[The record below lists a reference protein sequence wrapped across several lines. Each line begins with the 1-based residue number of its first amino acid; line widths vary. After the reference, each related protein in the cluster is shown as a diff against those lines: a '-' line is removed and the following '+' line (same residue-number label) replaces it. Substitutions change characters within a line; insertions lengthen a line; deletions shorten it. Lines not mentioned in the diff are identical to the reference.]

1 MYSLKSF
8 TCTMEMS
15 FQALKSLNNAQ
26 NMQNVGICC
35 TKFLLLKIR
44 LIWSHNWET
53 NQNLRKQQ
61 FLAKYLVKIS
71 HGKVT
76 NMHSRGR
83 VLAVFLSFNSKK
95 WRRIYWKVCQSFS
108 CCYQRYCWFIFYGS
122 NEFHFSIRRKIQN
135 ANSNAIIF
143 RN

>member
-1 MYSLKSF
+1 
-8 TCTMEMS
+8 MEMF

-26 NMQNVGICC
+26 FMQNVGIYC

-61 FLAKYLVKIS
+61 FLAKYLGKIS

-83 VLAVFLSFNSKK
+83 VLAVFFLLIAKSEEEYIERFANPFPAAIKGIVDLFFLEIMNFTSAFKGK
-95 WRRIYWKVCQSFS
+95 YRMQTVIQSFFETS
-108 CCYQRYCWFIFYGS
+108 MIF
-122 NEFHFSIRRKIQN
+122 
-135 ANSNAIIF
+135 
-143 RN
+143 